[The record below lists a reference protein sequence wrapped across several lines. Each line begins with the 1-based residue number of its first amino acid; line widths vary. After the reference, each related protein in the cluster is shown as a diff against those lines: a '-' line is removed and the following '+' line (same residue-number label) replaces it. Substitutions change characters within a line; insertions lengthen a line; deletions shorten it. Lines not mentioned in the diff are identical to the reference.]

1 MDAEKEREVVKS
13 ENGKV
18 LKRRKRF
25 FGKFSKN
32 LIHKRKL

>member
-18 LKRRKRF
+18 LKTRKRF
-25 FGKFSKN
+25 LGNFQK
-32 LIHKRKL
+32 I